1 MGEEK
6 DDTAKYD
13 YFEGFNLDEGFLKSS
28 PDEDTRAYRIV
39 DTYRNP
45 IVGGDHPDPT
55 ILRDGDDFYMTFSP
69 FEAHPGIVIWHSRD
83 LVNWRPLC
91 VALRRFMGS
100 VWALDLVKH
109 ENRFFIYLPT
119 VCASSA
125 SVFVIWADRIEG
137 PWSDPVDLDL
147 PGCIDPGHAVG
158 EDGKRYLFL
167 NGIRRVPLSDDGLS
181 TAGPTEHVLDP
192 WRYPA
197 DWVVEMY
204 APEGPKV
211 FRRGKWFYL
220 VSAVGGTAG
229 PATSHMVVVSRS
241 ESIHGPWE
249 HCPHNPVA
257 KTLSE
262 AEPWWSRGHASLV
275 EGFGGKWWM
284 VYHGYGNGFRTL
296 GRQTLLEP
304 VRWTDDGWF
313 VAEGGDLST
322 PLPSPLSFA
331 TGEELERVF
340 GPGGDSG
347 RDPGDFPTVPRSD
360 DFSEN
365 RTGIQ
370 WSLFD
375 PAPGTENRV
384 TYVPGALSLDAS
396 GTSPADSAPLTC
408 IIPDRRFM
416 AAVTA
421 EPVPDDG
428 ARDAGPEVGL
438 LLYYNSKAFA
448 GIGFGNGALN
458 TYGYGYRHEW
468 MRVPTGDAKSI
479 RVRVESIDNVLTF
492 EYALDGGE
500 WVRHPWQMEVS
511 GMNHNTFGGFTS
523 LKLAIFCAGTGRAL
537 FRDFR
542 YARRRGA
549 DLFP

>member
-1 MGEEK
+1 MSEHGQI
-6 DDTAKYD
+6 DA
-13 YFEGFNLDEGFLKSS
+13 
-28 PDEDTRAYRIV
+28 
-39 DTYRNP
+39 YRNP

-69 FEAHPGIVIWHSRD
+69 FEAHPGIVIWHSKD
-83 LVNWRPLC
+83 LLDWKPLC

-100 VWALDLVKH
+100 VWAMDLVKH
-109 ENRFFIYLPT
+109 EGRYYIYLPT
-119 VCASSA
+119 MSTRSA

-137 PWSDPVDLDL
+137 PWSEPVDLNL

-181 TAGPTEHVLDP
+181 VTGPLEHVLEP

-197 DWVVEMY
+197 DWVVEMF

-249 HCPHNPVA
+249 HCPHNPIARTV
-257 KTLSE
+257 SE

-284 VYHGYGNGFRTL
+284 VYHGYENGFRTL

-304 VRWTDDGWF
+304 VRWTEDGWF
-313 VAEGGDLST
+313 EAEGGDLSR

-331 TGEELERVF
+331 GPEERERILNSA
-340 GPGGDSG
+340 GTSQNTDTADASG
-347 RDPGDFPTVPRSD
+347 ALRNAGFPLSD

-365 RTGIQ
+365 RLGLQ

-375 PAPGTENRV
+375 PAPGGEDRV
-384 TYVPGALSLDAS
+384 RYVRADTSGSSGCALVLAAA
-396 GTSPADSAPLTC
+396 GISPADSAPLTC
-408 IIPDRRFM
+408 IVPDRRFC
-416 AAVTA
+416 AEVSVT
-421 EPVPDDG
+421 
-428 ARDAGPEVGL
+428 PEVRAGAGVGACGSSSTGCEAGL
-438 LLYYNSKAFA
+438 LLYYNSRSFA
-448 GIGFGNGALN
+448 GIGFGKGALD
-458 TYGYGYRHEW
+458 TYGYGYCHEW
-468 MRVPTGDAKSI
+468 MRVPMEGKKEIRI
-479 RVRVESIDNVLTF
+479 RVLSVDNVLTF
-492 EYALDGGE
+492 DYALDGGA

-523 LKLAIFCAGTGRAL
+523 LKLALFCAGEGSAAFRGFQYAGR
-537 FRDFR
+537 
-542 YARRRGA
+542 Y
-549 DLFP
+549 